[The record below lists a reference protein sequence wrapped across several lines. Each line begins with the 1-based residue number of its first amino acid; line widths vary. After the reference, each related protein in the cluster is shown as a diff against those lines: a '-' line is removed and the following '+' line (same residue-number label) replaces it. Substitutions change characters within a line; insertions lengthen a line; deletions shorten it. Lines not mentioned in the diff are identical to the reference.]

1 MRVCG
6 IVGLKNS
13 GKTFIAKKL
22 IEYFK
27 DKKFKVASIKHAHD
41 GFDIDYPKTDSF
53 LHRKAGSQEV
63 IISSSKRWAKI
74 KELNNSKEKTLEE
87 LLIQLENPDIVI
99 VEGYKNE
106 KHFKIEIIN
115 ELKNEYLFPNLRNV
129 IAIISDSEINTKI
142 KQFKKDEI
150 AMIAE
155 YMIEKTK

>member
-1 MRVCG
+1 M
-6 IVGLKNS
+6 
-13 GKTFIAKKL
+13 
-22 IEYFK
+22 
-27 DKKFKVASIKHAHD
+27 
-41 GFDIDYPKTDSF
+41 
-53 LHRKAGSQEV
+53 

-74 KELNNSKEKTLEE
+74 KELNNCKEKTLEE

-115 ELKNEYLFPNLRNV
+115 ELKNEYLFPNLSNV
-129 IAIISDSEINTKI
+129 IAIISDSKINTKI